1 MVASFGLAATFNI
14 GDLFQLCRSHPTY
27 ADPGSA
33 ISNETVQ
40 DEAARLP
47 MLDKAIQDEVTRLP
61 MLEEAIQDEVA
72 RLPMLDEV
80 IQDEAARPP
89 MLDELNHNGSKP

>member
-47 MLDKAIQDEVTRLP
+47 MLDEAVQDE
-61 MLEEAIQDEVA
+61 AA
-72 RLPMLDEV
+72 RLPMLDE
-80 IQDEAARPP
+80 AANAERGRP
-89 MLDELNHNGSKP
+89 G